1 MTTNAV
7 MMDVSGTPVVA
18 HHGDPRVEYDALHRG
33 AALFDRSHRA
43 RTIIT
48 GEKGPELL
56 TGLVTNDVIG
66 LAPGHGQYAAALTA
80 KGKIVADVRIF
91 RRPDGDLLVDVP
103 PRAAAGWR
111 DLIRKFINPRIARYR
126 DASDELR
133 ALGVYGIRAQ
143 GVVSHATGLPASQ
156 LDALPPYGVV
166 TTDVDGVP
174 ALLVRAPDLALDGW
188 ELLVPADGWEQVRE
202 RLRAEGGTPAGL
214 EAWEIARV
222 EAGRPEWGLD
232 IDENTIPQEANFDEL
247 HAISYT
253 KGCYTGQETVARV
266 HFRGHVNRH
275 LRHLR
280 HEGDE
285 ALPTGAALMDGE
297 RQVGDVRSSVVS
309 PNRGPIALAM
319 VRREVEPGREVRAVW
334 EGGERI
340 VTVAALPYTNREA

>member
-1 MTTNAV
+1 MSTNAV
-7 MMDVSGTPVVA
+7 MVEIAGIPVVA

-43 RTIIT
+43 RTIIA

-56 TGLVTNDVIG
+56 TGLVTNDVVG

-80 KGKIVADVRIF
+80 KGKIVADVRVL

-103 PRAAAGWR
+103 PRAATGWR
-111 DLIRKFINPRIARYR
+111 DLIRKFLNPRVARYR
-126 DASDELR
+126 DASEELR
-133 ALGVYGIRAQ
+133 AVGVYGIRSQ
-143 GVVSHATGLPASQ
+143 GTIAHATGLPASA
-156 LDALPPYGVV
+156 LDALPPFGQVAAE
-166 TTDVDGVP
+166 VDGASV
-174 ALLVRAPDLALDGW
+174 LVVRVPDLALEGW
-188 ELLVPADGWEQVRE
+188 ELLVAAEAAEGVRE
-202 RLRAEGGTPAGL
+202 RLRLEGATPAGL

-222 EAGRPEWGLD
+222 EAGRPEWGID
-232 IDENTIPQEANFDEL
+232 IDDNTIPQEANLDEL

-275 LRHLR
+275 LRHLK

-285 ALPTGAALMDGE
+285 AIPAGAALMDGE

-309 PNRGPIALAM
+309 PNRGPIAIAM

-334 EGGERI
+334 DGDER
-340 VTVAALPYTNREA
+340 VATVLALPYTA